1 MKEKNNENEI
11 NKTSSEEK
19 LKERE
24 KENEKEKE
32 KEKNEKTQEG
42 EINKNKNSEPNK
54 DRLKN
59 QHMYYGPENLNQY
72 YTQRHL
78 HDHKM
83 QKKDPLIDITDKDLQ
98 TEYINE
104 VNYILTNLIMFI
116 ILSII
121 IYIQALL
128 IHRNYKNY
136 DALMLSQIYSAFT
149 FFNSLFLIVELYR
162 NGLRDQ
168 YRYTLFRLFSI
179 FFTIFS
185 ISLFASELW
194 NTYTIYNK
202 IQERNEKCK
211 ESIRYCLGAR
221 VNKIILILNYIS
233 SIGLIIFLRFP
244 IWLGFRSIRIMIG
257 FDLEVFQKQMKGKG
271 NDKEKEKEGKEK
283 NIKDDKKDKENNEKN
298 KEKKGKDKGKDK
310 NKNNKSKKNKKE
322 HLKND

>member
-1 MKEKNNENEI
+1 MKEEVEQKNENEI
-11 NKTSSEEK
+11 NKSSSK
-19 LKERE
+19 SNLK
-24 KENEKEKE
+24 EKEKE
-32 KEKNEKTQEG
+32 KEKENEKKAKTKEE
-42 EINKNKNSEPNK
+42 EISKNKNNEPNK
-54 DRLKN
+54 DKFMN
-59 QHMYYGPENLNQY
+59 QKIYYGPENLNQY

-83 QKKDPLIDITDKDLQ
+83 EKKDPLIDITEKDLQ
-98 TEYINE
+98 SEYINE

-116 ILSII
+116 ILSIM

-128 IHRNYKNY
+128 IHKNYKNY

-162 NGLRDQ
+162 NALRDQ

-194 NTYTIYNK
+194 NTYSIYYK
-202 IQERNEKCK
+202 IQLRNEKCK
-211 ESIRYCLGAR
+211 ENLRYCLGAR
-221 VNKIILILNYIS
+221 VNKIILILSYIC

-244 IWLGFRSIRIMIG
+244 IWFGYRSIRIIIG
-257 FDLEVFQKQMKGKG
+257 FDFEVFKKKKKG
-271 NDKEKEKEGKEK
+271 KEKEKKKEGKEK
-283 NIKDDKKDKENNEKN
+283 NNKNDKKDKDEKN
-298 KEKKGKDKGKDK
+298 KEKKGKDKGNDK